1 MIQAPKI
8 SIWKQAI
15 VDRLK
20 RCASGSELESIYAS
34 MIKKSADQDCFLM
47 NQFISAAS
55 SATRHPALAVSAFDR
70 VENPNAFVYNAMI
83 RCLARGCS
91 PVPALECYKS
101 MLRDDVRAT
110 SFALSSLVKA
120 CGAAQGSGLGESVH
134 GHAWRNGFG
143 SHVFVQTAL
152 IDLYAGFGNII
163 ESRKVF
169 DEMPERDA
177 FAWTTMVSAHAR
189 SSDMSA
195 ARALFEEM
203 PERNVAAWNAM
214 IDGYARLGDVELAES
229 LFEQMTVR
237 DIISWTTMITCYS
250 QNGRF
255 REALTTFREMTAHGI
270 TPDEVSI
277 AAVISACAHLSA
289 LDAGK
294 EIHHYAMQNRFCV
307 DVYIGSA
314 LVDMY
319 AKCGSLDSSLVVF
332 YKLREKNLFCWNS
345 VIEGLAMHGYA
356 ENALKMFEMMERE
369 KIKPNG
375 VTFVSVLS
383 ACTHAGLVDE
393 GRRWFCSMTDDYNI
407 TPGVEQYGCMV
418 DLLSKAGLLEDALK
432 LIQNMKVEPNSV
444 IWGALLGGCKLHRN
458 LEIAQVA
465 ANALK
470 VLEPENSG
478 YSALLVNMYAEVSRW
493 GEVAKIRASMK
504 EQRVEKECPGASSIE
519 MEGEIHQFAA
529 SDKDHPDASE
539 IYLLLDEL
547 DGQLKLSGSREEIQ
561 HLVLV

>member
-1 MIQAPKI
+1 MIQPSKI
-8 SIWKQAI
+8 PIWKQSL
-15 VDRLK
+15 VDRLR
-20 RCASGSELESIYAS
+20 RCASSGELESVYAS
-34 MIKKSADQDCFLM
+34 MIKKGADQDCFLM
-47 NQFISAAS
+47 NQLISAA
-55 SATRHPALAVSAFDR
+55 RHAAFAVTAFDCM
-70 VENPNAFVYNAMI
+70 ESPNAFVYNAII
-83 RCLARGCS
+83 RCLAHRGM
-91 PVPALECYKS
+91 PVMALECYRS
-101 MLRDDVRAT
+101 MLRDGVRPT
-110 SFALSSLVKA
+110 SYTLSSLVKA
-120 CGAAQGSGLGESVH
+120 CGATRGLGLGESVH
-134 GHAWRNGFG
+134 GHAWRNGFD

-152 IDLYAGFGNII
+152 IDLYANFGKMR

-177 FAWTTMVSAHAR
+177 FAWTAMVTAHAR

-195 ARALFEEM
+195 AGALFEEM

-214 IDGYARLGDVELAES
+214 IDGYARLGNVELAES
-229 LFEQMTVR
+229 LFGRMTVR

-250 QNGRF
+250 QNRRF
-255 REALTTFREMTAHGI
+255 GEALTTFREMTAHGI

-277 AAVISACAHLSA
+277 AAVISACAHLGT

-294 EIHHYAMQNRFCV
+294 EIHHYAMQHRFCI

-314 LVDMY
+314 LVNMY

-356 ENALKMFEMMERE
+356 EDALQMFKLMGRE
-369 KIKPNG
+369 KIEPNG

-383 ACTHAGLVDE
+383 ACTHAGLIDE
-393 GRRWFCSMTDDYNI
+393 GRQWFRSMTDDYNI
-407 TPGVEQYGCMV
+407 TPGVEHYGCMV
-418 DLLSKAGLLEDALK
+418 DLLSRAGLLEDALE

-458 LEIAQVA
+458 LEIARVA

-478 YSALLVNMYAEVSRW
+478 YHALLVNMHAEVSRW

-529 SDKDHPDASE
+529 SDKNHPDSSE

-547 DGQLKLSGSREEIQ
+547 DGQLKLAGHREEIQ
-561 HLVLV
+561 HSFLI